1 MASYDFHPDALVEFE
16 DATRYYLE
24 QASPIVASAFVA
36 AVESAIKTV
45 IASPM
50 VWRIIDEPGVRRY
63 LLSRFPYAVYY
74 RWDPERDRVSIYA
87 VMHLRRRPGYWKSR
101 LTEKNRDA

>member
-24 QASPIVASAFVA
+24 QASPIVASAFVG

-45 IASPM
+45 IAS
-50 VWRIIDEPGVRRY
+50 VWRVIDEPGVRRY

-74 RWDPERDRVSIYA
+74 RWDSERDRVS
-87 VMHLRRRPGYWKSR
+87 
-101 LTEKNRDA
+101 T

>member
-1 MASYDFHPDALVEFE
+1 MASYDFHPDALFEFE

-24 QASPIVASAFVA
+24 QASPIVASAFVG

-50 VWRIIDEPGVRRY
+50 VWR
-63 LLSRFPYAVYY
+63 
-74 RWDPERDRVSIYA
+74 
-87 VMHLRRRPGYWKSR
+87 VMPGYWNSR

>member
-45 IASPM
+45 IASPKLP
-50 VWRIIDEPGVRRY
+50 VAR
-63 LLSRFPYAVYY
+63 
-74 RWDPERDRVSIYA
+74 
-87 VMHLRRRPGYWKSR
+87 
-101 LTEKNRDA
+101 

>member
-45 IASPM
+45 IASPLE
-50 VWRIIDEPGVRRY
+50 IP
-63 LLSRFPYAVYY
+63 PY
-74 RWDPERDRVSIYA
+74 RKKPRC
-87 VMHLRRRPGYWKSR
+87 
-101 LTEKNRDA
+101 LT

>member
-1 MASYDFHPDALVEFE
+1 MASYNFHPDALVEFE

-45 IASPM
+45 INLTNAFGLTDFRAHRSP
-50 VWRIIDEPGVRRY
+50 
-63 LLSRFPYAVYY
+63 
-74 RWDPERDRVSIYA
+74 
-87 VMHLRRRPGYWKSR
+87 
-101 LTEKNRDA
+101 EKESKLAKTANSSGLVGQPAYT